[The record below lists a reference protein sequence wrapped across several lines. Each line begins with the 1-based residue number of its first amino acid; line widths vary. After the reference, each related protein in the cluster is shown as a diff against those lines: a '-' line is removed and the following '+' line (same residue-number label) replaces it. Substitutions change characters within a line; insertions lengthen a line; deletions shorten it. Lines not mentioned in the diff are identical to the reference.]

1 MNSFFIRRTGA
12 LALTFAAAI
21 PLAAQNPVPCDP
33 TGNVSGTVGRA
44 QFSMTRAITGVQSG
58 DTSIR
63 VMRDLQDVLR
73 LLADDKTD
81 NLVARDYL
89 LGEAYVLLL
98 ARPSVSA
105 VSPRSALGLT
115 SNPTGTIDLFA
126 SADSAFTVVEQA
138 KPECAILINQWRQQ
152 KPWLNMLNSAINAL
166 NAGQLDSAEVFAKR
180 ALLLDR
186 RAPYAYSVLGSI
198 AAQRK
203 DLTTATD
210 YWNKALAAAS
220 KDTLYNDVKVKT
232 MFDVASA
239 MTDRADAATGPDK
252 RTLARDAIK
261 AWQGYLAVAASDY
274 LIADAIDRLERLYHA
289 AGDSASVPTLYAAML
304 TDPSKYGELSLVHAG
319 VVATRAGHT
328 ADAAKLFE
336 ATLATNPYA
345 RDALNNL
352 AASYIQLEQY
362 QKAFPLIDRLV
373 ALDPSNPDN
382 VLLYAF
388 GYQGLYKGTK
398 DKKILKTYTDSLIYF
413 NGRSENMPVK
423 LAITEFSRG
432 DNQTTLGGTIENRS
446 PAEKTYVLSVD
457 FLDKSGTVIATQDVT
472 VGPVAPNRMCASG
485 SPASCRPTTFPQKF
499 RVTVPKRGVYGFRY
513 KPLS

>member
-1 MNSFFIRRTGA
+1 MKSFLMCR
-12 LALTFAAAI
+12 AAI
-21 PLAAQNPVPCDP
+21 MASILIAAVPLVARGQDTCDP
-33 TGNVSGTVGRA
+33 TGNVGGTVGRA

-63 VMRDLQDVLR
+63 IMRDLQDVVR

-81 NLVARDYL
+81 NLVARDYI
-89 LGEAYVLLL
+89 LGEAYVLML
-98 ARPSVSA
+98 ARPGVSA
-105 VSPRSALGLT
+105 VSRRSALGLT
-115 SNPTGTIDLFA
+115 TNPTAMIDLFA
-126 SADSAFTVVEQA
+126 GADSVFTVVEQA
-138 KPECAILINQWRQQ
+138 KPECAALINQWRQQ

-180 ALLLDR
+180 SLLLDR

-198 AAQRK
+198 ALQRK
-203 DLTTATD
+203 DMTAATD
-210 YWNKALAAAS
+210 YWTKALAAAS

-261 AWQGYLAVAASDY
+261 AWQDYLAVATSDY
-274 LIADAIDRLERLYHA
+274 LIADAIDRLDRLYLA
-289 AGDSASVPTLYAAML
+289 SGDSASIPSLYAGILAN
-304 TDPSKYGELSLVHAG
+304 PSKYGELSLVHAG
-319 VVATRAGHT
+319 VVATRSGRA

-336 ATLATNPYA
+336 ASLALNAYS

-352 AASYIQLEQY
+352 AASYIQLQQY

-423 LAITEFSRG
+423 LSITEFSRG
-432 DNQTTLGGTIENRS
+432 DNQTSLGGTIENRS
-446 PAEKTYVLSVD
+446 AAPKTYVLSVD
-457 FLDKSGTVIATQDVT
+457 FLDKSGTAIATQDVS
-472 VGPVAPNRMCASG
+472 VPVAPKATG
-485 SPASCRPTTFPQKF
+485 KF
-499 RVTVPKRGVYGFRY
+499 RIIVPKGGVYGFRY